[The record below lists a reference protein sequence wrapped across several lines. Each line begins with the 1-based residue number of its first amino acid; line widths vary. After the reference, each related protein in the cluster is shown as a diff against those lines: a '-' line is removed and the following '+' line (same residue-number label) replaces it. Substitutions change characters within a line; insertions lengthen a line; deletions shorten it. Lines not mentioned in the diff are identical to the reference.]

1 MGAAW
6 LVGRAPRPLWP
17 RSPPGAGQVQWPT
30 ILAGKPAK
38 GAVAVDQKRLAR
50 AVAERTR
57 LSREESA
64 DLTRAVLEGLAGQ
77 LSDGEARR
85 LAADLPDL
93 AEQLQARRRRRKQA
107 HPVRLHDFIRQVSE
121 RAGLT
126 DDDARAGAGAVLAV
140 LHEAL
145 GEEDYRHLIGQ
156 LPAEYTGLAGE
167 AD

>member
-1 MGAAW
+1 VA
-6 LVGRAPRPLWP
+6 
-17 RSPPGAGQVQWPT
+17 Q